1 MSATRQICTFLLGEN
16 LFGLDVNCVLEVIRT
31 QPVTKVPLAPEAVY
45 GLINLRGQIVTAID
59 LRRRL
64 DLAVPAEDHPLK
76 MSIIIKTPDG
86 PLCFPIDDV
95 GDVIEVSQD
104 LLEPAPDTMTSNAR
118 KMIDSVCKLSSQLL
132 VILRSDFSVLA
143 GV

>member
-1 MSATRQICTFLLGEN
+1 
-16 LFGLDVNCVLEVIRT
+16 
-31 QPVTKVPLAPEAVY
+31 VTKVPLAPEAVY

-64 DLAVPAEDHPLK
+64 DLAVPVEDHPLK

-118 KMIDSVCKLSSQLL
+118 KMIDSVCKLRSQLL
-132 VILRSDFSVLA
+132 VILRSEFSVLA